1 MKKRTGLATYA
12 IGLAMFFVWAG
23 GSPRAAFGQ
32 CCRMPSKASASREP
46 SSNPVFCPVKSAG
59 QLCDHGTAAILSLKG
74 EKRAQWS
81 KMVEEYNRTV
91 QSAQNRFV
99 EQARKVLPPD
109 QLVQVQKWF
118 AARQSESATQA
129 SDKQAGR

>member
-1 MKKRTGLATYA
+1 MKKRSRIAACGT
-12 IGLAMFFVWAG
+12 GLAMFLVLVGCNPYALL
-23 GSPRAAFGQ
+23 AQ
-32 CCRMPSKASASREP
+32 CCPMPSKASASRDP
-46 SSNPVFCPVKSAG
+46 SRPPVFCPVKSAG
-59 QLCDHGTAAILSLKG
+59 QLCDHGTAAILNLKG
-74 EKRAQWS
+74 EKRAQWYR
-81 KMVEEYNRTV
+81 MVEEYNRTV